1 MTTRA
6 DVVATARGY
15 LGVRWHHQGRSVA
28 GMDCAGLVVRVAHDL
43 GLSDFDSADY
53 GRLPLGQ
60 KMREIM
66 DANMD
71 RVTAYQPGDVLL
83 MRFETE
89 PQHLAIVTDYGI
101 IHALAQSRKVV
112 EHRLDDVWASRI
124 VAAYKFRGIE

>member
-6 DVVATARGY
+6 DVVTTARGY
-15 LGVRWHHQGRSVA
+15 LNTRWLHQGRQA
-28 GMDCAGLVVRVAHDL
+28 NGMDCAGLVVRVAHDL
-43 GLSDFDSADY
+43 GLSDFDCADY

-60 KMREIM
+60 KMRAIM

-71 RVTAYQPGDVLL
+71 RVAIYQPGDVLL

-101 IHALAQSRKVV
+101 IHALAQARKVV
-112 EHRLDDVWASRI
+112 EHGLNDVWIARI